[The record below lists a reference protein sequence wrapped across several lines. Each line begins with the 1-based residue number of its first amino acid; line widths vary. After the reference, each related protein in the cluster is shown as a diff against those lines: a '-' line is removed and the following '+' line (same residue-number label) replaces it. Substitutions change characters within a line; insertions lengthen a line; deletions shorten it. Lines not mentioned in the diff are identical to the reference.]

1 VKLLIDTRLLLWA
14 AGLPERLPGDA
25 RELLP
30 PIHKDPFDRMLLAQ
44 SLVESITLVTSDRLM
59 ARYPVPVRQV

>member
-1 VKLLIDTRLLLWA
+1 MKLLIDTRLLLWA

-25 RELLP
+25 RELLDSP
-30 PIHKDPFDRMLLAQ
+30 DAQ